1 MTCPHF
7 IATDSFFIETVQM
20 SFFGP
25 SAADKARMAA
35 KTAARTTA
43 SAATRGIEDPA
54 VTAKKQQLADLQA
67 KYDKDMAALVA
78 KKGTPGVDDL
88 DNATEQADLR
98 RRFNE
103 DKADLGLG
111 GRRRKTRGRRS
122 RKSRSRRNRKTS
134 RRKH

>member
-1 MTCPHF
+1 
-7 IATDSFFIETVQM
+7 M

-25 SAADKARMAA
+25 SAAEVRMAA

-78 KKGTPGVDDL
+78 KKGTPGVDAL

-122 RKSRSRRNRKTS
+122 RKSRSRRSRKTS